1 MDFMTM
7 DNIFISQKTLN
18 LKGKII
24 HLSSP
29 LVMGIINLSSDSF
42 YDGGRLSGTFQVLN
56 HAENLLKQGAQIL
69 DIGAVSTRPGA
80 NLVGADYEIP
90 KLKPVLEGLVRNFPE
105 AILSVDTYN
114 SQTVLMAA
122 NEGAHIINDVSGG
135 QIDPNMFSTV
145 ARLHLPY
152 VLTHMKGMPSTMQ
165 NNPEYEDVV
174 REVSAFFAD
183 KIHQLNRIGI
193 NDIILDPGFGFGKT
207 LEQNYQLLAN
217 LDYFKIFELPILV
230 GLSRKSM
237 INRLL
242 DISPEKALNGT
253 TALNTI
259 ALMQGASILRVHD
272 VREAQE
278 VVKIT
283 QMLKNS
289 ERSVKPIS

>member
-1 MDFMTM
+1 MDFMTK

-29 LVMGIINLSSDSF
+29 LVMGIVNLSNDSF
-42 YDGGRLSGTFQVLN
+42 YDGGRLSGIHHVLN
-56 HAENLLKQGAQIL
+56 HAENLLKQGAHIL

-80 NLVGADYEIP
+80 NIVDAGYEIP
-90 KLKPVLEGLVRNFPE
+90 KLKPVLEALVKNFPE

-145 ARLHLPY
+145 ARLHMPY

-174 REVSAFFAD
+174 REVSAFFAE
-183 KIHQLNRIGI
+183 KIQQLNQAGV

-207 LEQNYQLLAN
+207 LEQNYHLLAN

-242 DISPEKALNGT
+242 DTSPDKALNGT